1 MARSESGAA
10 NPGYGMSPPFP
21 RCACIGVLVR
31 TARNSLR
38 FGISFGLLAS
48 SSFPAEQKKEAERR
62 KTQVRTTAPSEGAA
76 RALRGA
82 LAFRRSTAA
91 LAQGSRRPEGAATGQ
106 ASWATA
112 PRSAGFPAGGLPT
125 SSDAPRTPV
134 IVPAG

>member
-1 MARSESGAA
+1 MPATA
-10 NPGYGMSPPFP
+10 PGMSVPVPAMRVHRSFGDEPPEIP
-21 RCACIGVLVR
+21 V
-31 TARNSLR
+31 R
-38 FGISFGLLAS
+38 FGISSGLLAS
-48 SSFPAEQKKEAERR
+48 SSFPAGKKKKEAERR

-76 RALRGA
+76 RARRGA

>member
-1 MARSESGAA
+1 MKIIPVVCDEQTTAPRSRDARASEFWCELPEI
-10 NPGYGMSPPFP
+10 PGPS
-21 RCACIGVLVR
+21 
-31 TARNSLR
+31 
-38 FGISFGLLAS
+38 GLLRGFWLLPLS
-48 SSFPAEQKKEAERR
+48 PLKRKKEAERR

-76 RALRGA
+76 RARPGA

-91 LAQGSRRPEGAATGQ
+91 LADGSRRPEGAATGQ